1 MDDVICWEPRGS
13 IHFQPRQS
21 LTLRPCLSSKQI
33 FAAHLCHAMLVCAN
47 YRQSMHPVKA
57 YEKHWN
63 HVVGKYSKILFES
76 RLRIHWRDVLFGK
89 ITQSQSLV
97 GLDAVKVW
105 PWKLPM
111 LPDTSFFGDL
121 PSFTGWTTRKT
132 RRSWGTRSKLCF
144 LLRPLRFHRGNFHL
158 LLLLLRL
165 LMLGSIERY
174 LLKLNQ
180 GKIRWNYHI
189 SIMKCWWKIFVCQD
203 IYRDEDIMMW
213 GNKTHTH
220 THTPNNRDPRFWQ
233 HQSEILVL
241 SLHGTWLMLG
251 VNTEDSIR
259 VKNR

>member
-1 MDDVICWEPRGS
+1 MLCLFALVIGNPFPE
-13 IHFQPRQS
+13 
-21 LTLRPCLSSKQI
+21 
-33 FAAHLCHAMLVCAN
+33 
-47 YRQSMHPVKA
+47 KA

-63 HVVGKYSKILFES
+63 LVVGKYSKILFES

-111 LPDTSFFGDL
+111 LPDTCFFGDL
-121 PSFTGWTTRKT
+121 QSFTCWTTRKT

-174 LLKLNQ
+174 SSKLNH

-189 SIMKCWWKIFVCQD
+189 SIMKCWCKIFACQD
-203 IYRDEDIMMW
+203 IW
-213 GNKTHTH
+213 GSMKTSWCEGKNTHTH
-220 THTPNNRDPRFWQ
+220 TKQQWSQVLAAPVRD
-233 HQSEILVL
+233 L
-241 SLHGTWLMLG
+241 SAFPF
-251 VNTEDSIR
+251 I
-259 VKNR
+259 